1 MPTEQCHATISEVAK
16 CFLETGL
23 DKASAAVAILMI
35 SLPGWRSALK
45 DVSDNAALVV
55 PILGAIWLMVQ
66 IYAKIGEIRARK
78 CVETQD
84 E

>member
-23 DKASAAVAILMI
+23 DKASAIVATLMI
-35 SLPGWRSALK
+35 SLPAWHSTLK

-55 PILGAIWLMVQ
+55 PILGAAWLMVQ
-66 IYAKIGEIRARK
+66 IYAKVGEIHARRIA
-78 CVETQD
+78 VDRD

>member
-23 DKASAAVAILMI
+23 DKASAAVATLMI
-35 SLPGWRSALK
+35 SLPVWHSTLK
-45 DVSDNAALVV
+45 DISDNAALIV
-55 PILGAIWLMVQ
+55 PILGAIWLCVQ

-78 CVETQD
+78 CVVDRD